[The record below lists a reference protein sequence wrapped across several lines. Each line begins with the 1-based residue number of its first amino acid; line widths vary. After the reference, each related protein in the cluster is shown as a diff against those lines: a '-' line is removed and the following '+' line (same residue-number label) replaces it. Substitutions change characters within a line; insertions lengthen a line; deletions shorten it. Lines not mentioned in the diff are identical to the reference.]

1 MRVWVNSSDA
11 GWVQHGQDRSDE
23 ARALA
28 VAKLLAR
35 RKGWETAA
43 GATVPAPKPAGA
55 GAPTAQ
61 EARKSPASFDSP
73 EPRHVGGTVHDGRGE
88 SGAAADDD
96 GEPYLEELA
105 SFALEGQ
112 LRDFLIGRLPRLT
125 IGGMQLRLYRDAAGR
140 SGREYPTDVG
150 PIDILAIAP
159 DNTVVVIELKRDR
172 GPDRALGQ
180 LARYMGWVRTHLAA
194 GAAVRGVVVARRI
207 DDKLRY
213 AAAAMPGVLLLEYD
227 IRFDVREV
235 SPF

>member
-11 GWVQHGQDRSDE
+11 GWVQHGQDRSD
-23 ARALA
+23 APRAAA

-43 GATVPAPKPAGA
+43 GATPPGPKPAGE

-73 EPRHVGGTVHDGRGE
+73 THRPARIPLPHGE
-88 SGAAADDD
+88 GNGAPAPADEAD
-96 GEPYLEELA
+96 PYLEELA
-105 SFALEGQ
+105 DFALEAQ

-125 IGGMQLRLYRDAAGR
+125 IGGMQLRLYRDAGGR

-150 PIDILAIAP
+150 PIDILAVAP
-159 DNTVVVIELKRDR
+159 DNTLVVMELKRDR
-172 GPDRALGQ
+172 GPDSALGQ
-180 LARYMGWVRTHLAA
+180 LARYMGWVRAHLAA
-194 GAAVRGVVVARRI
+194 GAAVRGVVVARQI
-207 DDKLRY
+207 DEKLRY

-235 SPF
+235 AAL